1 MVEVWIYIQVNDV
14 GVAAFEPN
22 IGSPIVRDPIDD
34 RTVDIRVTATA
45 TVADTNPVYD
55 SVVNRE
61 VQSDGNDFRV
71 RALLLA
77 QHRPL

>member
-1 MVEVWIYIQVNDV
+1 MELWIYIQVNDV